1 MSERD
6 GKEGIG
12 TLSHLFVF
20 IDGASRGNPGRA
32 GAGVYITDGEGRKV
46 SEKGWFLGHKTNNE
60 AEYEALLLGME
71 EARRL
76 GGKSIHIYTD
86 SELVQR
92 QVKGLYRVKEPHLR
106 ILHRKV
112 MERAKAFDS
121 FKIESIPREE
131 NREADLLANLAIERR
146 IVKERKRGESGRE

>member
-1 MSERD
+1 MSECDR
-6 GKEGIG
+6 KEAVRN
-12 TLSHLFVF
+12 LSQLFVF

-32 GAGVYITDGEGRKV
+32 GAGVYITDGEGKKV

-71 EARRL
+71 EARKL
-76 GGKSIHIYTD
+76 GGKSVHIYTD

-92 QVKGLYRVKEPHLR
+92 QVKGVYRVKEPHLR

-112 MERAKAFDS
+112 MERAKAFD
-121 FKIESIPREE
+121 FFEIESISREE
-131 NREADLLANLAIERR
+131 NREADLLANLAIEKR
-146 IVKERKRGESGRE
+146 IVKEKKKGGIGRE

>member
-1 MSERD
+1 MRESN
-6 GKEGIG
+6 GKE
-12 TLSHLFVF
+12 TVRNLPHLFVF

-32 GAGVYITDGEGRKV
+32 GAGVYITDGEGKKV
-46 SEKGWFLGHKTNNE
+46 AEKGWFLGHKTNNE

-71 EARRL
+71 EARKL

-92 QVKGLYRVKEPHLR
+92 QVKGLYRIKEPHLR

-112 MERAKAFDS
+112 MERMKAFD
-121 FKIESIPREE
+121 FFQIESISREE
-131 NREADLLANLAIERR
+131 NREADLLANLAIDKR
-146 IVKERKRGESGRE
+146 IIQEKKKGGIGRE